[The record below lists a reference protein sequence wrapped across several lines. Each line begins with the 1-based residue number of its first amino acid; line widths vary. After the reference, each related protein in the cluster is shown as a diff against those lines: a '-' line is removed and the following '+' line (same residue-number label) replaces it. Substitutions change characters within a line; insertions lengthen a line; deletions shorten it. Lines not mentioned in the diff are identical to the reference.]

1 MLMHFLYV
9 FWDFLVIS
17 SEWIVISLILSG
29 IIHAFVRPQALQK
42 SIGNKKLSSLIKTTI
57 SGALLPICSCG
68 VLPLALSLYRTGA
81 YLGPTLSFLVAT
93 PIINPAA
100 IIVAFAMLG
109 KEITIIYILCGIFLP
124 LIIGMLGN
132 IFGGKELISPEVLKL
147 QSMNIKIP
155 ENTYVDKTPWYKK
168 LFNGILWGFN
178 NLGIEISRFI
188 LLGTLFGAILIT
200 VIPQSFV
207 MQYLSNPKLVSI
219 IGITAVGCIM
229 YVCALGHIPFIAAL
243 ISAGTSP
250 GIAITF
256 LITGVATNISELISI
271 YKLIGKRTLII
282 YLISM
287 LFFGIL
293 IGYITNILLTD
304 SFTPIFDLSNSKKQI
319 EIANNLN
326 IAFPDWFRNICA
338 VVVLFMGL
346 YSWFM
351 VIVKK
356 IQLLIN
362 KSGKEKEIQC

>member
-1 MLMHFLYV
+1 MIIRFLYV

-29 IIHAFVRPQALQK
+29 IIHAFVRPQVLQK
-42 SIGNKKLSSLIKTTI
+42 SIGNKKISSLIKTTI
-57 SGALLPICSCG
+57 SGAILPICSCG

-109 KEITIIYILCGIFLP
+109 KEVTFIYILCGIFLP
-124 LIIGMLGN
+124 LIIGILGN
-132 IFGGKELISPEVLKL
+132 IFGGKELIAPEVLKL

-155 ENTYVDKTPWYKK
+155 ENTYIDKTPWYKK
-168 LFNGILWGFN
+168 LYNGILWGFN

-188 LLGTLFGAILIT
+188 LVGTLFGAILLT
-200 VIPQSFV
+200 VVPQSFV

-219 IGITAVGCIM
+219 IGITLVGCMM

-243 ISAGTSP
+243 ISAGASP

-271 YKLIGKRTLII
+271 YKLIGK
-282 YLISM
+282 
-287 LFFGIL
+287 
-293 IGYITNILLTD
+293 
-304 SFTPIFDLSNSKKQI
+304 
-319 EIANNLN
+319 
-326 IAFPDWFRNICA
+326 
-338 VVVLFMGL
+338 
-346 YSWFM
+346 
-351 VIVKK
+351 
-356 IQLLIN
+356 
-362 KSGKEKEIQC
+362 

>member
-1 MLMHFLYV
+1 MIMRFLYV
-9 FWDFLVIS
+9 FWDFLIIS

-29 IIHAFVRPQALQK
+29 IIHAFVRPQVLQK
-42 SIGNKKLSSLIKTTI
+42 SIGNKKISSLIKTTI
-57 SGALLPICSCG
+57 SGAILPICSCG

-109 KEITIIYILCGIFLP
+109 KEVTFIYILCGIFLP
-124 LIIGMLGN
+124 LIIGVLGN
-132 IFGGKELISPEVLKL
+132 IFGGKELIAPEVLKL

-155 ENTYVDKTPWYKK
+155 ENTYKDKTPCYKK
-168 LFNGILWGFN
+168 LYNGILWGFN

-188 LLGTLFGAILIT
+188 LVGTLFGAILLT
-200 VIPQSFV
+200 VVPQSFV

-219 IGITAVGCIM
+219 IGITLVGCMM

-243 ISAGTSP
+243 ISAGASP

-282 YLISM
+282 YLFSM

-293 IGYITNILLTD
+293 IGYITNILL
-304 SFTPIFDLSNSKKQI
+304 
-319 EIANNLN
+319 ANN
-326 IAFPDWFRNICA
+326 F
-338 VVVLFMGL
+338 
-346 YSWFM
+346 
-351 VIVKK
+351 K
-356 IQLLIN
+356 IGSKIYVPLLCCLWGFIR
-362 KSGKEKEIQC
+362 GF

>member
-1 MLMHFLYV
+1 MIMNFLYV
-9 FWDFLVIS
+9 FWDFLLIS

-29 IIHAFVRPQALQK
+29 IIHAFVRPQVLQK
-42 SIGNKKLSSLIKTTI
+42 SIGNKKISSLIKTTI
-57 SGALLPICSCG
+57 SGAILPICSCG

-81 YLGPTLSFLVAT
+81 YLGPTLSFLVST

-124 LIIGMLGN
+124 LIIGILGN
-132 IFGGKELISPEVLKL
+132 TFGGKELIAPEVLKL

-155 ENTYVDKTPWYKK
+155 ETKYIDKTPWYKK
-168 LFNGILWGFN
+168 LYNGILWGFN

-188 LLGTLFGAILIT
+188 LIGTLFGAVLLT
-200 VIPQSFV
+200 VVPQSFV

-219 IGITAVGCIM
+219 LGITLVGCMM
-229 YVCALGHIPFIAAL
+229 YVCALGHIPLIAAL
-243 ISAGTSP
+243 ISAGASP

-256 LITGVATNISELISI
+256 LITGAATNISELISI

-282 YLISM
+282 YLVSM

-304 SFTPIFDLSNSKKQI
+304 NFTPIFDLSNSSKQI
-319 EIANNLN
+319 EIANNIN
-326 IAFPDWFRNICA
+326 ITFPDWFKNICA
-338 VVVLFMGL
+338 VAVLFMGL
-346 YSWFM
+346 YSWF
-351 VIVKK
+351 VIIVKK
-356 IQLLIN
+356 IKLIM
-362 KSGKEKEIQC
+362 SREKEVQC

>member
-1 MLMHFLYV
+1 MNFLYV
-9 FWDFLVIS
+9 FWDFLLIS
-17 SEWIVISLILSG
+17 SEWIIISLILSG
-29 IIHAFVRPQALQK
+29 IIHAFVRPQVLQK
-42 SIGNKKLSSLIKTTI
+42 SIGNKKISSLIKTTI
-57 SGALLPICSCG
+57 SGAILPICSCG

-81 YLGPTLSFLVAT
+81 YLGPTLSFLVST

-124 LIIGMLGN
+124 LIIGILGN
-132 IFGGKELISPEVLKL
+132 TFGGKELIAPEVLKL

-155 ENTYVDKTPWYKK
+155 ETNYVDKTPWYKK
-168 LFNGILWGFN
+168 LYNGILWGFN

-188 LLGTLFGAILIT
+188 LIGTLFGALLLT
-200 VIPQSFV
+200 VVPQSFV

-219 IGITAVGCIM
+219 LGITLVGCMM
-229 YVCALGHIPFIAAL
+229 YVCALGHIPLIAAL
-243 ISAGTSP
+243 ISAGASP

-282 YLISM
+282 YIVSM

-304 SFTPIFDLSNSKKQI
+304 NFTPIFDLSNSSKQI
-319 EIANNLN
+319 EIANNIN
-326 IAFPDWFRNICA
+326 ITFPDWFKNICA
-338 VVVLFMGL
+338 IAVLFMGL
-346 YSWFM
+346 YSWF
-351 VIVKK
+351 VIIVKK
-356 IQLLIN
+356 IKLIV
-362 KSGKEKEIQC
+362 SREKEVKC

>member
-29 IIHAFVRPQALQK
+29 IIHAFVRPQSLQK

-243 ISAGTSP
+243 ISAGASP
-250 GIAITF
+250 GIAVTF

-356 IQLLIN
+356 IQLLLN
-362 KSGKEKEIQC
+362 KSSKEKEIQC

>member
-81 YLGPTLSFLVAT
+81 YLGPTLSFLAAT

-243 ISAGTSP
+243 ISAGASP

-356 IQLLIN
+356 IQLLLN
-362 KSGKEKEIQC
+362 KSSKEKEIQC

>member
-356 IQLLIN
+356 IQLLLN
-362 KSGKEKEIQC
+362 KSSKEKEIQC

>member
-304 SFTPIFDLSNSKKQI
+304 NFTPIFDLSNSKKQI

-356 IQLLIN
+356 IQLLLN
-362 KSGKEKEIQC
+362 KSSKEKEIQC

>member
-57 SGALLPICSCG
+57 SGALLPVCSCG

-243 ISAGTSP
+243 ISAGASP
-250 GIAITF
+250 GIAVTF

-356 IQLLIN
+356 IQLLLN
-362 KSGKEKEIQC
+362 KSSKEKEIQC

>member
-1 MLMHFLYV
+1 MLMRFLYV
-9 FWDFLVIS
+9 FWDFLLIS
-17 SEWIVISLILSG
+17 SEWIIISLILSG
-29 IIHAFVRPQALQK
+29 IIHAFVRPQVLQK
-42 SIGNKKLSSLIKTTI
+42 SIGNKKISSLIKTTI
-57 SGALLPICSCG
+57 SGAILPICSCG

-109 KEITIIYILCGIFLP
+109 KEITFIYILCGILLP
-124 LIIGMLGN
+124 IIIGILGN
-132 IFGGKELISPEVLKL
+132 IFGGNELISPEVLKL

-168 LFNGILWGFN
+168 LYNGILWGFN

-188 LLGTLFGAILIT
+188 LIGTLFGAVLIT
-200 VIPQSFV
+200 VIPQAFV

-243 ISAGTSP
+243 ISAGASP
-250 GIAITF
+250 GVAITF
-256 LITGVATNISELISI
+256 LITGVATNISELISM

-282 YLISM
+282 YLVSM

-304 SFTPIFDLSNSKKQI
+304 NFTPIFDLSNSQKQI
-319 EIANNLN
+319 EIANNIN
-326 IAFPDWFRNICA
+326 ITFPSWFKNLCA
-338 VVVLFMGL
+338 IIVLFMGL

-351 VIVKK
+351 ILIKK
-356 IQLLIN
+356 IKILAN
-362 KSGKEKEIQC
+362 REKQFQC

>member
-1 MLMHFLYV
+1 M
-9 FWDFLVIS
+9 
-17 SEWIVISLILSG
+17 
-29 IIHAFVRPQALQK
+29 
-42 SIGNKKLSSLIKTTI
+42 IKTTI

-319 EIANNLN
+319 EIANNIN
-326 IAFPDWFRNICA
+326 ISHIHSSPFKM
-338 VVVLFMGL
+338 L
-346 YSWFM
+346 S
-351 VIVKK
+351 K
-356 IQLLIN
+356 
-362 KSGKEKEIQC
+362 

>member
-1 MLMHFLYV
+1 MIIRFLYV

-29 IIHAFVRPQALQK
+29 IIHAFVRPQVLQK
-42 SIGNKKLSSLIKTTI
+42 SIGNKKISSLIKTTI
-57 SGALLPICSCG
+57 SGAILPICSCG

-109 KEITIIYILCGIFLP
+109 KEVTFIYILCGIFLP
-124 LIIGMLGN
+124 LIIGILGN
-132 IFGGKELISPEVLKL
+132 IFGGKELIAPEVLKL

-168 LFNGILWGFN
+168 LYNGILWGFN

-188 LLGTLFGAILIT
+188 LVGTLFGAILLT
-200 VIPQSFV
+200 VVPQSFV

-219 IGITAVGCIM
+219 IGITLVGCMM

-243 ISAGTSP
+243 ISAGASP

-282 YLISM
+282 YLFSM

-293 IGYITNILLTD
+293 IGYITNILLANN
-304 SFTPIFDLSNSKKQI
+304 FIPIFDLSSSSKQI
-319 EIANNLN
+319 ELANNIN
-326 IAFPDWFRNICA
+326 ITFPDWFKNICA
-338 VVVLFMGL
+338 VAVLFMGL

-351 VIVKK
+351 IIVKK
-356 IQLLIN
+356 IKVLI
-362 KSGKEKEIQC
+362 SRGKEVKC

>member
-29 IIHAFVRPQALQK
+29 IIHAFVRPQSLQK

-243 ISAGTSP
+243 ISAGASP

>member
-29 IIHAFVRPQALQK
+29 IIHAFVRPQSLQK